1 MSGWTGRDVHFDLRM
16 HGCKG
21 TKEVHEKCAGEVM
34 LETDLSTGT
43 RKRARSHTSC
53 PLSCRPSHSNGS
65 QVVYIVE

>member
-34 LETDLSTGT
+34 F
-43 RKRARSHTSC
+43 RNRSFDRDT
-53 PLSCRPSHSNGS
+53 
-65 QVVYIVE
+65 